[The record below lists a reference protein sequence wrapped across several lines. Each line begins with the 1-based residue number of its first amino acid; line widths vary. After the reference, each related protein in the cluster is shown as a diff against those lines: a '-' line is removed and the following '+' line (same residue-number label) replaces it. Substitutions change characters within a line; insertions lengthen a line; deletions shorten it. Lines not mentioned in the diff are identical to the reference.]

1 MWGLRSPQAE
11 LSEDQISSQVRAPGK
26 AGDRI
31 PYVPKVTAG
40 ASAQYAWLLFGE
52 TDGYARVDSNFVG
65 ESFTQFRPTD
75 VNRRSVGDYALTNL
89 RLGLQNS
96 SGGWDTYLFANNLFN
111 SVGVLT
117 VSTGGTTGGIDLVN
131 STMPR
136 TIGLEFRKKF

>member
-1 MWGLRSPQAE
+1 MKLKAPLGVCPVLQQVLVVVELLRLTDVLP
-11 LSEDQISSQVRAPGK
+11 ED
-26 AGDRI
+26 
-31 PYVPKVTAG
+31 
-40 ASAQYAWLLFGE
+40 L
-52 TDGYARVDSNFVG
+52 VDSNFVG
-65 ESFTQFRPTD
+65 ESFTQVRPTD
-75 VNRRSVGDYALTNL
+75 VNRRSAGDYALTNL

-111 SVGVLT
+111 RVGVLT